1 MKNRMLYGLIM
12 GILGIGIFFLLF
24 YFTLSLLRPLMWQA
38 TVSTTTSTS
47 PVTTPRSS
55 SPPTSAASSLP
66 SVPAQPSTPVMPV
79 GVIRGDHA
87 APAFSAQVE
96 DMIRCYN
103 HQWGSAYIRPLETW
117 RRYTGTATPCAH
129 TVATRYSYLADE
141 AMHSWPAIDV
151 YCAEGDTGILEISLS
166 LSEHDWSENYDII
179 FQKQSIC
186 MLSVFYPQLSDGEI
200 AALYVKLRQEAMA
213 NAYIAHSAVPI
224 PLQVH
229 VLDGVGCWGYTYSGI
244 IRINIIP
251 VDQAFLSMLSAKGVT
266 ISDLQEVKHADKI

>member
-12 GILGIGIFFLLF
+12 GILGIGIFFLVF

-47 PVTTPRSS
+47 PVTTPGNST
-55 SPPTSAASSLP
+55 PPASAASSLP

-79 GVIRGDHA
+79 GVIRDDLG
-87 APAFSAQVE
+87 APVFRAQVD

-117 RRYTGTATPCAH
+117 RRYTGTATPCVH
-129 TVATRYSYLADE
+129 TAAIRYSYLSDE

-213 NAYIAHSAVPI
+213 NAYIAHSAVPV

-229 VLDGVGCWGYTYSGI
+229 VLDGVGCWGYTYSGM

-266 ISDLQEVKHADKI
+266 ISDLQEVKHADKK